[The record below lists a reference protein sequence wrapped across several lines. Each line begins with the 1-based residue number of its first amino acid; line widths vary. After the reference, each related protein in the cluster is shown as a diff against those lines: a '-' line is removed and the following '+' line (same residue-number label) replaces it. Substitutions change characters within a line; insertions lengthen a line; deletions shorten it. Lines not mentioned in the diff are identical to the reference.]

1 MTQLEA
7 TPHADRYTPSFSVF
21 PYLSPFLSLSHSL
34 TAWPTDFQWHL
45 IALFCF
51 GFFSHIFSLVFHIMV
66 HTLCSAYLSR
76 GQEAVWTPPTSPHTP
91 PPLPATQNWNA
102 VFGRASCAF
111 CSFKQ
116 FRVFSLGQV
125 LLPLNA
131 TRIAYFVLALALALA
146 LTCCCSA
153 AYDHRYLWLCQHL
166 VFNFNFIFIFIA
178 PVRRSRT
185 SVDNKLPSSTR
196 PDPIRSPDL

>member
-1 MTQLEA
+1 MA
-7 TPHADRYTPSFSVF
+7 FDRVILLWLFQSHFF
-21 PYLSPFLSLSHSL
+21 IGIPYYGSHS
-34 TAWPTDFQWHL
+34 
-45 IALFCF
+45 
-51 GFFSHIFSLVFHIMV
+51 V
-66 HTLCSAYLSR
+66 LCILEQGSRSRVDTPQLS
-76 GQEAVWTPPTSPHTP
+76 THP

-131 TRIAYFVLALALALA
+131 TRIAYFVLALALAL
-146 LTCCCSA
+146 TCCCSA
-153 AYDHRYLWLCQHL
+153 AYGHRYLWLCQHL